1 MAAHLGRWSWAAFR
15 TGRLHQLQPTPG
27 LAEIALWCSPILV
40 DVARKLAMGAQLQTE
55 QRSYNEQVTGVL
67 SHYCDYLRPRE
78 FSVRLD
84 VKMKRGVIGS
94 YSLTWAMRAQA
105 PADHGTA
112 DISTMH
118 FMVLHPE
125 EESQLRIDKEEYADL
140 RWYAKE
146 DVLTGHFHP
155 VLKQAI
161 RDLQVHWVLK
171 RLEEAVDTEIEESE
185 ILALTREYVAAV
197 KASDLTGKGAIR
209 VDFDE
214 RTRTYAVACLH
225 DE

>member
-84 VKMKRGVIGS
+84 VKMKRG
-94 YSLTWAMRAQA
+94 AA
-105 PADHGTA
+105 PY
-112 DISTMH
+112 
-118 FMVLHPE
+118 P
-125 EESQLRIDKEEYADL
+125 RNPYKK
-140 RWYAKE
+140 R
-146 DVLTGHFHP
+146 P
-155 VLKQAI
+155 VPKVKGII
-161 RDLQVHWVLK
+161 R
-171 RLEEAVDTEIEESE
+171 RL
-185 ILALTREYVAAV
+185 
-197 KASDLTGKGAIR
+197 IR
-209 VDFDE
+209 
-214 RTRTYAVACLH
+214 
-225 DE
+225 